1 MKEGVVM
8 NNKLVNGLIK
18 CGLLIAMI
26 AVMVGQPAK
35 AQSLVYGLRANI
47 PFDFKVG
54 DKTFSAGKYTV
65 NRVQQD
71 DVVLKISSLD
81 GKANTFRG
89 TVSVHVAKTRNRGVL
104 VFHRYGDQYYL
115 AQVWAAGAS
124 IGREL
129 PVSRSERDL
138 KNQQGDTVGQAA
150 KQEMEV
156 VAIAAD
162 MQ

>member
-1 MKEGVVM
+1 MK
-8 NNKLVNGLIK
+8 KKIVNGLIK

-26 AVMVGQPAK
+26 ALMVGQPAK
-35 AQSLVYGLRANI
+35 AQSLAYGLRANI

-54 DKTFSAGKYTV
+54 EKTFSAGKYTV

-71 DVVLKISSLD
+71 DTVIQISSLE
-81 GKANTFRG
+81 GKANTFR
-89 TVSVHVAKTRNRGVL
+89 TTSPVTIAKTRNRSIL

-115 AQVWAAGAS
+115 AQVWPGGAS

-138 KNQQGDTVGQAA
+138 KNQQRDTVGQAGQ
-150 KQEMEV
+150 QEMETV
-156 VAIAAD
+156 TIAAD
-162 MQ
+162 MP

>member
-1 MKEGVVM
+1 MKKKIV
-8 NNKLVNGLIK
+8 KGLIK
-18 CGLLIAMI
+18 YGLLVAMI
-26 AVMVGQPAK
+26 AVMVNQPAK

-54 DKTFSAGKYTV
+54 DKTMPAGKYTV

-71 DVVLKISSLD
+71 DMVIKVSSWE
-81 GKANTFRG
+81 GKANTFRS
-89 TVSVHVAKTRNRGVL
+89 TVPVTVAKTRNRAAL

-115 AQVWAAGAS
+115 SQVWPAGGS

-138 KNQQGDTVGQAA
+138 KNQSNDSIGAAARQEVETVTI
-150 KQEMEV
+150 
-156 VAIAAD
+156 IAY
-162 MQ
+162 QP